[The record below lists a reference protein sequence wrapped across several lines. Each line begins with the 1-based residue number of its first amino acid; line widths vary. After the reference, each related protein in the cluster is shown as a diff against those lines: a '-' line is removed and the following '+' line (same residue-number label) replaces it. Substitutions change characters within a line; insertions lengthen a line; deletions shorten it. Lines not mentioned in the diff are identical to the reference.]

1 MGRLSAAWRDFCIVA
16 RAIWLNV
23 ALFITMLLGAVL
35 LEVAFNAYPNADF
48 MTLLVRAFH
57 MSILEPVE
65 LGTGIIPILLT
76 FTLPLLAVGIVGAGA
91 LRVISVYLRRGRRS
105 EDWDLLVAQTFT
117 NHTVICGVG
126 ELGRALV
133 QRLVISNPDGQVVL
147 VDTRPNILAEL
158 GLTGSNVCQVQAD
171 MTAQAALE
179 AAHCEEAKLIILTS
193 GNDAYNLEAG
203 FKALRLNP
211 KAEIWIRLYRIGLTN
226 LLDLQKKPN
235 VHFFA
240 PYEHAAKDFVG
251 IITGPSKR
259 GQGAG
264 T

>member
-1 MGRLSAAWRDFCIVA
+1 
-16 RAIWLNV
+16 
-23 ALFITMLLGAVL
+23 LFVTLLLGAVL
-35 LEVAFNAYPNADF
+35 LELAFNSYPNADF

-65 LGTGIIPILLT
+65 LGTGIIPVLLT
-76 FTLPLLAVGIVGAGA
+76 FTLPFLTVVIVGEGA
-91 LRVISVYLRRGRRS
+91 LRVISIYLRRGRRS

-126 ELGRALV
+126 ELGRAVVQQLV
-133 QRLVISNPDGQVVL
+133 ASNPDGQVVL
-147 VDTRPNILAEL
+147 VDTRPDILAEL
-158 GLTGSNVCQVQAD
+158 GLKGSNICQVQAD

-179 AAHCEEAKLIILTS
+179 AASCQKAKLIILTS
-193 GNDAYNLEAG
+193 GSDAYNLEAG
-203 FKALRLNP
+203 FKALRMNAS
-211 KAEIWIRLYRIGLTN
+211 AEIWIRLYRIGLSK
-226 LLDLQKKPN
+226 LLDLEKKPN

-240 PYEHAAKDFVG
+240 PYDHAAKDFVG